1 MEIIPFSTDGTTD
14 REPLF
19 GNTLLWKECQK
30 LYTWLGEV
38 SAVTLPGV
46 FGKSCTVKSLHNSLL
61 LLATFPLPARERGTS
76 LLSAH
81 ATMLGS
87 SMAGALCNWAP
98 ASWGRWQRATV
109 PPHEPGGRSVGH
121 GRTADLSPPRRCPPH
136 RCSQALAGMLIAFE
150 LPTSYE
156 EFRWTAEAL
165 CLGRLPGLGQ
175 ECRWLLL
182 LAATASLR

>member
-1 MEIIPFSTDGTTD
+1 MELIPFSTDGTTD

-19 GNTLLWKECQK
+19 GNTFLWKECQK
-30 LYTWLGEV
+30 LYTWLEV

-61 LLATFPLPARERGTS
+61 LLATFPLPARERGTP

-87 SMAGALCNWAP
+87 SMAGALRNWAP
-98 ASWGRWQRATV
+98 ASWGRWQRAMV
-109 PPHEPGGRSVGH
+109 PPHEPGGHSVGH

-150 LPTSYE
+150 LP
-156 EFRWTAEAL
+156 L
-165 CLGRLPGLGQ
+165 CMKNSDELQKHFASAAFLGSARNAAGCCCWQ
-175 ECRWLLL
+175 LLRP
-182 LAATASLR
+182 SSR